1 MQVTRLRV
9 YPVKSFA
16 GPDIETARVLPWG
29 LADDRRWAVV
39 DPDGE
44 PVTAREAN
52 VLLSLTAE
60 AQGDG
65 GLLLGDR
72 DERGEALRVAVPVH
86 AAPVTVGHSR
96 QGSAL
101 PAGPEADA
109 WLTARLG
116 RPVRLVWQP
125 DPLVRPVNPSHGGRP
140 DDRVSLAD
148 VGPLLLANESS
159 LAQLNRWTD
168 DETPLLDMLRFRPNV
183 VVDGDPD
190 QPFAEDTWP
199 FVQLGEVRF
208 RVSGVCDRCVMTTI
222 DPVSLV
228 RGKEPIR
235 TLAKHRRWDGK
246 TWFGVWLVPDLAS
259 SPANATITVGD
270 TVLAG

>member
-1 MQVTRLRV
+1 MTRLRV

-16 GPDIETARVLPWG
+16 GIDIGSARVLPWG

-44 PVTAREAN
+44 PVTAREVNA
-52 VLLSLTAE
+52 LLSLTAE
-60 AQGDG
+60 VLDDG
-65 GLLLGDR
+65 ALLLAER
-72 DERGEALRVAVPVH
+72 DSEGEPLRVALPEDV
-86 AAPVTVGHSR
+86 APVAVGHSR

-101 PAGPEADA
+101 PAGGAADA

-190 QPFAEDTWP
+190 QPFAEDAWP
-199 FVQLGEVRF
+199 FVQLGDVRFHVSEVR
-208 RVSGVCDRCVMTTI
+208 
-222 DPVSLV
+222 
-228 RGKEPIR
+228 
-235 TLAKHRRWDGK
+235 
-246 TWFGVWLVPDLAS
+246 DLAS
-259 SPANATITVGD
+259 SPAHGWGACCRMPR
-270 TVLAG
+270 LA